1 MHVYRISCPIKHFL
15 LPIRTFQNSQPSKQ
29 FHRTYVYTFPVTT
42 ALRLARNTIYVHT
55 YVCTYMMEWYIDA
68 SIIRNVY
75 QANTLI
81 CTHIQELDQL
91 HRVQQKLAWQ
101 CAHGHMRTSIHTY
114 MCTCTTHTPADTAQ
128 RTHQPTCTT
137 HTPTHTASSTHLAH
151 CSEGPCN
158 TRSVGPRPCT
168 AAGGPAAGVGG
179 EWCG

>member
-1 MHVYRISCPIKHFL
+1 
-15 LPIRTFQNSQPSKQ
+15 
-29 FHRTYVYTFPVTT
+29 
-42 ALRLARNTIYVHT
+42 
-55 YVCTYMMEWYIDA
+55 MMEWYIDA

-137 HTPTHTASSTHLAH
+137 HTPTHTAQRTHQPTLHHPLTLHIALRVLVVPGVLVLALVLRLEDLLQGLGG
-151 CSEGPCN
+151 SGVVDWL
-158 TRSVGPRPCT
+158 RFLL
-168 AAGGPAAGVGG
+168 AADGL
-179 EWCG
+179 